1 MKINEQAF
9 VLLKDA
15 IYQGI
20 SDEKSVIEYALKIAK
35 FEKHK
40 KIEAPD
46 MAEAIQY
53 RFEEKAED
61 GMFYVNSVFYNYL
74 FDKNKKL
81 EIRQRRISLG
91 ITKKMNL
98 KIGEIYDEIGRMLF
112 EYFDVGTKELLK
124 QYIEMQMNKNLTIK
138 DLEKIYK
145 VIKNVNIFDNKKVQ
159 MEDLAFAIQK
169 YGLK

>member
-1 MKINEQAF
+1 MEINERAF

-20 SDEKSVIEYALKIAK
+20 SDEKSVMEYALKIAK

-53 RFEEKAED
+53 RFEEKTED
-61 GMFYVNSVFYNYL
+61 GMYYVNSVFYNYL
-74 FDKNKKL
+74 FNKNQKL
-81 EIRQRRISLG
+81 ESRQRRISLG
-91 ITKKMNL
+91 IVKKMNL
-98 KIGEIYDEIGRMLF
+98 RIEGAYDEIKFIIF
-112 EYFDVGTKELLK
+112 EYFSADTREFLK
-124 QYIEMQMNKNLTIK
+124 QYIEMRMNKNLTIK

-145 VIKNVNIFDNKKVQ
+145 IIRNINIFDNKKVRI
-159 MEDLAFAIQK
+159 EDLAFAIQK
-169 YGLK
+169 CGLK